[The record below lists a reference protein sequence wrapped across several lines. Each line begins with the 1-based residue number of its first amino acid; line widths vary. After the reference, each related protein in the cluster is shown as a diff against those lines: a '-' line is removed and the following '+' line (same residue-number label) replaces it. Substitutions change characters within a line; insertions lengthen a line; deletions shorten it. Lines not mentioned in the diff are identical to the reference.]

1 MRWHLCGRG
10 PIGSTLRARCLFLLS
25 RLCLPCRVTGV
36 LPRSCQAADPCD
48 IAVCSST
55 GRYCCSAITVA
66 VMGDTESAGD
76 AASLPDYLGMAIDE
90 ALKGT
95 SVERIVSPSSWKT
108 ADGACL
114 LFLAIS

>member
-1 MRWHLCGRG
+1 
-10 PIGSTLRARCLFLLS
+10 
-25 RLCLPCRVTGV
+25 
-36 LPRSCQAADPCD
+36 
-48 IAVCSST
+48 
-55 GRYCCSAITVA
+55 
-66 VMGDTESAGD
+66 MGDTESAGD